1 MMEMFSE
8 FFQFD
13 FMRRAF
19 GAILVISPLLGILG
33 TMIVHKR
40 MAYFSDALGH
50 SALTGVAIGVVM
62 GRPLRPGRLLWLRFC
77 PISRVTLRRCTRSW
91 QAVL

>member
-1 MMEMFSE
+1 MEMFSE

-40 MAYFSDALGH
+40 MAYFS
-50 SALTGVAIGVVM
+50 
-62 GRPLRPGRLLWLRFC
+62 
-77 PISRVTLRRCTRSW
+77 
-91 QAVL
+91 